1 MEMEEVEEEDQNRAQ
16 AIACHILKI
25 FFKFVRRSKG
35 TQTFGVSCSHHWRDF
50 MLGLRK
56 PSK

>member
-1 MEMEEVEEEDQNRAQ
+1 MEEVEEEDQNRAQ
-16 AIACHILKI
+16 AIACRILKK
-25 FFKFVRRSKG
+25 FHKFVRRSKG